1 LLPLSCRCEA
11 VEIEQRSAIHDPVA
25 DLDDTAES
33 DEAFFVDFIPA
44 EQLGVVTEVTEE
56 PVEFPERSGRAIEAA
71 SN

>member
-1 LLPLSCRCEA
+1 
-11 VEIEQRSAIHDPVA
+11 VA